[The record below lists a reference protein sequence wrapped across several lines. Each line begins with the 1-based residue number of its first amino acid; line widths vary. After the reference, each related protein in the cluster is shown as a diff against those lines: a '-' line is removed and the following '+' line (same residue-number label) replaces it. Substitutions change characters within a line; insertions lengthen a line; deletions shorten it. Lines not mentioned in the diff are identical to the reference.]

1 MERAKFLLKNRQKEV
16 GRLSED
22 QVTNSNN
29 KCKMCKT
36 LMTVLCHKQ
45 INWFLP
51 LLIMS
56 SKIFNYH
63 KYQKTSKKFWPT
75 PSKSNGIGIC
85 NTSAKFV
92 TRLKLYTYSKYIH
105 RCSLSFLNRG
115 SFWKGICNLWKRG
128 WDVGGSINPIHEDFL
143 P

>member
-36 LMTVLCHKQ
+36 LMTVLYHKQ

-75 PSKSNGIGIC
+75 PSKSNSIGTYLQYWCKIC
-85 NTSAKFV
+85 NKVEIVYLFKV
-92 TRLKLYTYSKYIH
+92 H

-115 SFWKGICNLWKRG
+115 SFGKGIGNWWKRG
-128 WDVGGSINPIHEDFL
+128 WDVGGSINPIHEDVL